1 MCNLL
6 LFARRI
12 ASRLSGSVRARDIGL
27 VKGILSQ
34 LIFTGIIQGYQH
46 FKILFAHVN
55 LQSKYRFFHYSSNGA
70 FIRKSTVDGRL

>member
-6 LFARRI
+6 LFAAWI
-12 ASRLSGSVRARDIGL
+12 ASGLGGSIRTANISL
-27 VKGILSQ
+27 VKGICSQ

-55 LQSKYRFFHYSSNGA
+55 LQSKYRFFSYSSNGV
-70 FIRKSTVDGRL
+70 FIK